1 MQFAAA
7 IAGKIQSMDAATLYV
22 VVQLAEG
29 DMHTVHTYPLGDK
42 TQCQDVVKTPPL
54 SITEYY
60 RERRQVGQIL
70 LRTIAQ
76 GHCHWPLVARYA
88 PPLQ

>member
-1 MQFAAA
+1 
-7 IAGKIQSMDAATLYV
+7 MDAATLYV

-60 RERRQVGQIL
+60 RRSGAKSVRFYC
-70 LRTIAQ
+70 A
-76 GHCHWPLVARYA
+76 PLPKDIVIGR
-88 PPLQ
+88 